1 MEYDK
6 LIDLF
11 YNVSALFND
20 DLELLS
26 NILYIR
32 FKKNGRIISRF
43 EVYNDLLNLNL
54 KRYKNYL
61 DFLLNLDDVE
71 LKKLKSL
78 NYKLSIKETIAFL
91 EVVNEYDLYSN
102 LNNGTEKGRLI
113 KDLEKLIKL
122 SEEIIDKIKKSR

>member
-1 MEYDK
+1 MEYNK

-91 EVVNEYDLYSN
+91 EIVNEYDLYSN

-122 SEEIIDKIKKSR
+122 SEEIIDKVEKSR